1 MLHILSW
8 GRRPFVL
15 APCLTVLLLAGCSGN
30 SGSQK
35 PQPPAASANPGNSA
49 SRANPASSASRADTA
64 DNSTEEAHP
73 EVVPVQAAEANKDV
87 VPVEGP
93 IPLEPPDGKW
103 LTDEFGRKYFVH
115 KIAKVPQA
123 WVWIEEGKK
132 VQLIRGLQFD
142 VVSYDDKSFDVK
154 IYGTDAKMAADIAA
168 AAKQRVTP
176 EDLARVAETYKVEIA
191 TSDRLMLTPFS
202 QGLPQRGQWR
212 NGFVV
217 ADINEDGKAD
227 IVHGPPRKGG
237 SRPAIFLGDGK
248 GTWRPWSAASF
259 PAIPFDYGD
268 VAVADFNNDRHLD
281 LVIASHLRGI
291 TVLVGDGQ
299 GRFSAW
305 TQGIEFEGGEPDTPI
320 FSSRA
325 VEAVDWNGDGRTDVL
340 AWGEGPRLA
349 TARVQGASSFST
361 GSRGAVVYL
370 NQGNGTWQKVAAGP
384 KGDRSYGDAVAVA
397 DLNGDGRPDFATS
410 SALTGNRTIFYL
422 NQEDGSW
429 KSQPIVELRQQ
440 ATFRGVA
447 AGDFNRDGRMDLAV
461 GYTSNELGVARTGID
476 ILFSRADGSWER
488 RGLGGEENRN
498 GIWALT
504 AGDIDS
510 DGSLDLVGITGA
522 GGTWLFLGDG
532 KGGFT
537 REQSPELGGDI
548 GCTGYHV
555 ALADLDGD
563 GAAELIA
570 GYAGEASVTPMG
582 TVVDTCK
589 SGGSLRAWKAS
600 RQGGR

>member
-1 MLHILSW
+1 MLHVFSW

-15 APCLTVLLLAGCSGN
+15 ASCLSVILLAGCSGN
-30 SGSQK
+30 QK
-35 PQPPAASANPGNSA
+35 PQPPAASANSEKP
-49 SRANPASSASRADTA
+49 ANPADTASPANPADTA
-64 DNSTEEAHP
+64 DNSSEEAHP
-73 EVVPVQAAEANKDV
+73 EVTPVQAAEANKEV

-103 LTDEFGRKYFVH
+103 LTDEFGRRYFVH
-115 KIAKVPQA
+115 KIAKVPQS
-123 WVWIEEGKK
+123 WVWLEEGKK

-142 VVSYDDKSFDVK
+142 VVSYDEKSFDVK
-154 IYGTDAKMAADIAA
+154 IYGTDSRMAADIATA
-168 AAKQRVTP
+168 QQQRTTP
-176 EDLARVAETYKVEIA
+176 EDLAKSAETFKVSIS
-191 TSDRLMLTPFS
+191 TSDRLLLTPFS

-217 ADINEDGKAD
+217 ADVNEDGKAD

-248 GTWRPWSAASF
+248 GTWRSWAQATF

-268 VAVADFNNDRHLD
+268 VAVADFNGDRHPD
-281 LVIASHLRGI
+281 LAIASHLRGI

-299 GRFSAW
+299 GRFTAW
-305 TQGIEFEGGEPDTPI
+305 SQGIEFEGGEPDAPI

-325 VEAVDWNGDGRTDVL
+325 IETVDWNGDGRTDLL

-349 TARVQGASSFST
+349 AARVQGGGGNFST

-370 NQGNGTWQKVAAGP
+370 NQGNGTWQKLAAGP
-384 KGDRSYGDAVAVA
+384 KGDRSYGDSVAVA
-397 DLNGDGRPDFATS
+397 DFNGDKRPDFATT
-410 SALTGNRTIFYL
+410 SALSGNRTIFYL

-440 ATFRGVA
+440 STFRGVA
-447 AGDFNRDGRMDLAV
+447 AGDFDRDGRVDLAV
-461 GYTSNELGVARTGID
+461 GYTSSELGVARTGID
-476 ILFSRADGSWER
+476 VLFSRAGGSWER
-488 RGLGGEENRN
+488 RALGVEENRN

-504 AGDIDS
+504 SGDLDN
-510 DGSLDLVGITGA
+510 DGILDLVGITGA
-522 GGTWLFLGDG
+522 GGTWVFLGDG

-582 TVVDTCK
+582 TVIDTCK